1 MSTIKVDTYLTRG
14 GASEI
19 AIDKLKGVSTADSI
33 AIQTGATTT
42 VLQKGM
48 LKTAVHF
55 NSLGGNVLSENLN
68 VSSIDDDGT
77 GQQGVNITSALSS
90 ANYTTTVGLQTTNL
104 HNTAATSRIQGV
116 YSKTTTEVNLRS
128 DYLNSTSYYAGGIE
142 GSLYYNL
149 AAHGDLA

>member
-1 MSTIKVDTYLTRG
+1 MSTITVTNIKATGET
-14 GASEI
+14 ASRSATSVAAAWLYSPATSASI
-19 AIDKLKGVSTADSI
+19 SDS
-33 AIQTGATTT
+33 
-42 VLQKGM
+42 
-48 LKTAVHF
+48 F
-55 NSLGGNVLSENLN
+55 NI
-68 VSSIDDDGT
+68 SSIDDDGT
-77 GQQGVNITSALSS
+77 GSQGVNITSALSS

-116 YSKTTTEVNLRS
+116 HSKTTTEINLKS

>member
-1 MSTIKVDTYLTRG
+1 MSTLKVTNIQATG
-14 GASEI
+14 ETASRS
-19 AIDKLKGVSTADSI
+19 ATSI
-33 AIQTGATTT
+33 AAVWLYSPATS
-42 VLQKGM
+42 
-48 LKTAVHF
+48 ASISDSF
-55 NSLGGNVLSENLN
+55 N

-104 HNTAATSRIQGV
+104 HNTLATSRIQGV

-128 DYLNSTSYYAGGIE
+128 DYLNSTSNYAGGIE
-142 GSLYYNL
+142 GNLYYNL

>member
-1 MSTIKVDTYLTRG
+1 MSTITVTNIKATGET
-14 GASEI
+14 ASR
-19 AIDKLKGVSTADSI
+19 AVSGVAAAWLYSPATSASISDS
-33 AIQTGATTT
+33 
-42 VLQKGM
+42 
-48 LKTAVHF
+48 F
-55 NSLGGNVLSENLN
+55 N

>member
-1 MSTIKVDTYLTRG
+1 MSTITVTNIKATGET
-14 GASEI
+14 ASR
-19 AIDKLKGVSTADSI
+19 AVSGVAAVWLYSPATSASISDS
-33 AIQTGATTT
+33 
-42 VLQKGM
+42 
-48 LKTAVHF
+48 F
-55 NSLGGNVLSENLN
+55 N